1 MKFDDYCERV
11 RATKSCPQKFS
22 PQKNTSAKCRALM
35 PSLARACQ
43 AVSCQPSPVI
53 PEEEGHCRRRHEDAD
68 ANACWHFACIGD
80 DDMHMKFM
88 QMHGIC
94 MKIVLFH
101 SHTHTSNTRAHSRTV
116 TQSVSAR
123 ACHCLVLKQKLLIPR
138 VDPVEASRGDVLRC
152 DAMRCDFDIA

>member
-43 AVSCQPSPVI
+43 AVSCQPGPVI
-53 PEEEGHCRRRHEDAD
+53 PEEEGHCRRRHVDVD
-68 ANACWHFACIGD
+68 ACWHFACIGD

-101 SHTHTSNTRAHSRTV
+101 SHTHTAIHTCQHTHVQSRSQLV
-116 TQSVSAR
+116 HAR
-123 ACHCLVLKQKLLIPR
+123 VIVLCL
-138 VDPVEASRGDVLRC
+138 SRNYSYHVWTPSRRCAAMRC
-152 DAMRCDFDIA
+152 DAMRL

>member
-43 AVSCQPSPVI
+43 AVSCQPGPVI
-53 PEEEGHCRRRHEDAD
+53 PEEEGHCRRRHVDAD
-68 ANACWHFACIGD
+68 VDACWHFACIGD

-101 SHTHTSNTRAHSRTV
+101 SHTHTHTCQHTHVQSRSQLV
-116 TQSVSAR
+116 HARVIVLCLSRNYSYHVWTQSR
-123 ACHCLVLKQKLLIPR
+123 
-138 VDPVEASRGDVLRC
+138 RGDVLRC

>member
-1 MKFDDYCERV
+1 M

-22 PQKNTSAKCRALM
+22 PQKHLAKCRALM
-35 PSLARACQ
+35 PSLAACQ
-43 AVSCQPSPVI
+43 AVSCRPGQAGYPRG
-53 PEEEGHCRRRHEDAD
+53 EGRQHCRRDAD
-68 ANACWHFACIGD
+68 AYACWHFACIED

-101 SHTHTSNTRAHSRTV
+101 SHTHMPTHTFTV

-138 VDPVEASRGDVLRC
+138 VDPVESSRVEAMCC
-152 DAMRCDFDIA
+152 DAMRCDATLTSPDSLCFM